1 MKNVVITRLLT
12 FVSELENFSFSSS
25 FNAFKMCSQGIYESN
40 PSLARYLCNLLGPN
54 GDPALG
60 TGKKKTRTL
69 RTEKGGRQETVHT
82 SSGRILCSSKR
93 HPGI

>member
-1 MKNVVITRLLT
+1 MKNVVITRFLT

-60 TGKKKTRTL
+60 TGKKKDKD
-69 RTEKGGRQETVHT
+69 TEDREGREAGNCPHFLGQDTV
-82 SSGRILCSSKR
+82 LL
-93 HPGI
+93 